1 MFSLSAVREA
11 LDNGRDMHPDGIPVL
26 AARVSQEGNE
36 DSYYNTNLWKRTLLD
51 LRGVF
56 LVEYE
61 RCGDRSDQ
69 PANLIQRAKTCH
81 SARLLG
87 NIGKY

>member
-56 LVEYE
+56 LVDKKIICVIFRFINTYY
-61 RCGDRSDQ
+61 
-69 PANLIQRAKTCH
+69 IVYK
-81 SARLLG
+81 
-87 NIGKY
+87 